1 MTGLA
6 ILDQAR
12 IFPPKRFLLI
22 VWSVTLL
29 IALYGFIATPSS
41 QGATYVWLTIG
52 AVAFWQLW
60 TLRWVEVDQDGIR
73 VRNIFKQQRGLRW
86 EEITRFHE
94 EEVRLNKG
102 TYAAL
107 LLSNEG
113 APDQSRLVR
122 ISLTNDQQDFPT
134 LREIVREAVPKS
146 TR

>member
-6 ILDQAR
+6 ILDEAR

-22 VWSVTLL
+22 VWSITLL
-29 IALYGFIATPSS
+29 IAIYGSIATPGSR
-41 QGATYVWLTIG
+41 GALYVWITIG

-60 TLRWVEVDQDGIR
+60 TLRWVEVDQEGIR
-73 VRNIFKQQRGLRW
+73 IRNIFRQGRGLRW

-102 TYAAL
+102 TYAAI

-113 APDQSRLVR
+113 NTDRPTK
-122 ISLTNDQQDFPT
+122 ISLTNDQQDFST
-134 LREIVREAVPKS
+134 LREIVREAVPKGI
-146 TR
+146 R